1 MSDSTDTNTSSEPR
15 RKVGDILRDERILR
29 DEDLKDVAK
38 ALAIRL
44 PFMEAIENSEPQNLP
59 GAAYAL
65 GFVRSYADYLGL
77 NSREL
82 VEQYKEEAKELEREI
97 ALNFPEPLPSRGV
110 PVVAL
115 LFIGTILAILFYGAW
130 WYLNNQGKGISDY
143 VPSLSSEQVEAIET
157 APSTLPAE
165 ETLEETIENT
175 TEEIQEAT
183 EEVAEETVETT
194 EEASAE
200 TSAIVEEA
208 VTSEAATVEETVE
221 ETTTTL
227 ENTANEAAATVE
239 DTANAVDEVVE
250 EASDEAALEVEE
262 AIDTTET
269 ETNISTE
276 EVTTSSDDATDAVE
290 ETVETSTEE
299 VAETVNEVVETVE
312 EASEEIVQ
320 EVVQPAPVTNN
331 SEERTARVY
340 GEENTG
346 SRVTL
351 LAADSAWVEVAK
363 SDGELT
369 LTRLLRKGDRY
380 MVPNESGLT
389 MVTGNAGG
397 VVIIVDGTELGP
409 SGPIGAVRRD
419 YLLDADALLES
430 FANQ

>member
-77 NSREL
+77 DSREL
-82 VEQYKEEAKELEREI
+82 VEQYKQEAKELEREI

-110 PVVAL
+110 PVIAL

-130 WYLNNQGKGISDY
+130 WYLNNQGKEISDY
-143 VPSLSSEQVEAIET
+143 VPSLSSEQIEAIET
-157 APSTLPAE
+157 APSSSPAE
-165 ETLEETIENT
+165 
-175 TEEIQEAT
+175 AK
-183 EEVAEETVETT
+183 
-194 EEASAE
+194 
-200 TSAIVEEA
+200 
-208 VTSEAATVEETVE
+208 VEETVE
-221 ETTTTL
+221 SEVEEIQETAEQAIEETISTVQDASAETTSVIVETVATEAATTEESVL
-227 ENTANEAAATVE
+227 ETAPETTPSAENTTNEVIEETEETV
-239 DTANAVDEVVE
+239 DLVE
-250 EASDEAALEVEE
+250 EAFEDNSLKIEETPQAVEAETATSAEE
-262 AIDTTET
+262 ATESADNIT
-269 ETNISTE
+269 E
-276 EVTTSSDDATDAVE
+276 AVE
-290 ETVETSTEE
+290 ETAETSTEE
-299 VAETVNEVVETVE
+299 IVETVAETSEEV
-312 EASEEIVQ
+312 SEEIIQVA
-320 EVVQPAPVTNN
+320 VQPAPLNN
-331 SEERTARVY
+331 NPDQRTARVY
-340 GEENTG
+340 GKENTG

-363 SDGELT
+363 PDGELT

-397 VVIIVDGTELGP
+397 IVIIVDGAELGP

-419 YLLDADALLES
+419 YLLDADTLLES